1 MCSLNA
7 KNAEGQR
14 NGGRRERERERERE
28 RGARAVMDI
37 FQRHTMDF
45 CAAYSALLCSA
56 LLGSEDE
63 RRRCSG
69 GSVGTGRTGEPTK
82 ERTGDLRGQ

>member
-14 NGGRRERERERERE
+14 NGGRRERERD
-28 RGARAVMDI
+28 ARAVMDI